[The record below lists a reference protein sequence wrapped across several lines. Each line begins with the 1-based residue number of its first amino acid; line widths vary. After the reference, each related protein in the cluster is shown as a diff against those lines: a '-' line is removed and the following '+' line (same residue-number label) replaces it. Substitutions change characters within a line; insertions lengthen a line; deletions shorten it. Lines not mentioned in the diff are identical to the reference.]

1 MLFFPLQVL
10 PECFVRTGA
19 KHHNLIERG
28 WWGGVEDLELTFLSR
43 ANCGTI
49 LRVSQ
54 MLLFP
59 GECT

>member
-10 PECFVRTGA
+10 PECFGLTRA
-19 KHHNLIERG
+19 KHQNLIERG
-28 WWGGVEDLELTFLSR
+28 GWGGVEDLELTFLSR
-43 ANCGTI
+43 ANCGTF